1 MVAVN
6 SCKQCGS
13 TQFTNFHETGEVIC
27 ENCGSVAEE
36 SRIVSEVTFCET
48 GAGKAIVPGQY
59 ISHDQT
65 GVLGNSLYGVQ
76 SGESRHQTIEKA
88 RRRLEQIGHG
98 LQIPEHVVEA
108 SLRHFRTALTN
119 NFVKGRKSQH
129 VLCACLY
136 LACRQNKTD
145 HMLMDFA
152 EAINVNVFYIGAT
165 YLQLIRNQKIREL
178 PIVDPTV
185 YIQRFAAK
193 LQFGNDMGRK
203 VVNDARLLV
212 QRMSKD
218 WLQQGRRPAGI
229 AAACILLA
237 ARMNNF
243 RRSKSEIV
251 QVAKIAEETLQ
262 RRLDEFGKSRA
273 GTLTIRDFRVTDIE
287 AADDPPSFRKHRE
300 KERLLQESRNA
311 AFLDRQLHSI
321 SAGSSGYDETVE
333 PDTIASPA
341 ESQRGGIEEIRRRL
355 TETIGEHQARN
366 EPAYRDETGLIPFP
380 DDPFLNPESYE
391 MAKEIDKESQ
401 EEIEFYNDVSD
412 ILADGELDREAK
424 KMALESPEERDK
436 NAHHRGR
443 VRIQTRVLK
452 HSNSGNFSEN
462 RPREYDDSFDNDS
475 EENMDDAKSQE
486 ETEDLGTAF
495 AESEAVNAIISGHTP
510 KGPAQRLLDQFRA
523 RRNER
528 KSAERSRA
536 ENEAKRLQEQ
546 RDQEDDN
553 LSDVDDE
560 EIDSVLLNEEEIEIK
575 SKVWMSINKDYLLEQ
590 ERKRLRREAD
600 AANGIVKPQRKRRK
614 TRVKRESSDTTTAG
628 ANAANMLKEKVHS
641 KKINYAAV
649 KELFSK

>member
-1 MVAVN
+1 MSSVN
-6 SCKQCGS
+6 ACKQCGS
-13 TQFTNFHETGEVIC
+13 TQFANLPETGEIIC

-36 SRIVSEVTFCET
+36 SRIVSEVSFSET
-48 GAGKAIVPGQY
+48 SGGKAVVTGQY

-65 GVLGNSLYGVQ
+65 GVLGNSLYGIQ

-98 LQIPEHVVEA
+98 LKIPDHVVEA

-193 LQFGNDMGRK
+193 LQFGNEMGRR

-262 RRLDEFGKSRA
+262 RRLDEFGRSSA

-287 AADDPPSFRKHRE
+287 TADDPPSFRKHRE
-300 KERLLQESRNA
+300 KERLRLAQEQQQDSR
-311 AFLDRQLHSI
+311 LSEQDRQQ
-321 SAGSSGYDETVE
+321 
-333 PDTIASPA
+333 IATQLNDRMTA
-341 ESQRGGIEEIRRRL
+341 I
-355 TETIGEHQARN
+355 QAQN
-366 EPAYRDETGLIPFP
+366 EQAYKDETGTVAFP
-380 DDPFLNPESYE
+380 EDPFLSKDMYD
-391 MAKEIDKESQ
+391 MAKQIDESSNAEITFQ
-401 EEIEFYNDVSD
+401 NDVDD
-412 ILADGELDREAK
+412 ILADDELETEAR
-424 KMALESPEERDK
+424 KMALESPEQRQQHKPPKFASKIKRNSQSERSPSPEEDESEDSQDEADDVEIDNFVNSVGQYIPDK
-436 NAHHRGR
+436 DRLT
-443 VRIQTRVLK
+443 Q
-452 HSNSGNFSEN
+452 
-462 RPREYDDSFDNDS
+462 DSTT
-475 EENMDDAKSQE
+475 SQE
-486 ETEDLGTAF
+486 VKPASDARPEDLG
-495 AESEAVNAIISGHTP
+495 
-510 KGPAQRLLDQFRA
+510 PAQKLLFQFRQ
-523 RRNER
+523 RREER
-528 KSAERSRA
+528 QSAEQARA
-536 ENEAKRLQEQ
+536 NYEKRRRADLEALEAQ
-546 RDQEDDN
+546 D
-553 LSDVDDE
+553 LSEVDDE
-560 EIDSVLLNEEEIEIK
+560 EIESVLLSEDEIEIK

-590 ERKRLRREAD
+590 ERKRLRKEAD
-600 AANGIVKPQRKRRK
+600 AANGIVKPQRKKRK
-614 TRVKRESSDTTTAG
+614 QRVKTESGAATTAG
-628 ANAANMLKEKVHS
+628 ANTANMLKEKVQS

-649 KELFSK
+649 KELFSE